1 MLPATDISQ
10 DLVLVGGGHSH
21 LAVIK
26 QLGMHPIPGLQVTVV
41 SKDVHT
47 PYSGMLPGLIAG
59 HYSQDDCFI
68 DLRRLCEWAGCRLL
82 HSSATR
88 IDTQQ
93 QLVHCDNRPALRY
106 DWLSI
111 NAGSTPALANI
122 IGAGK
127 HGIAVKPI
135 DRFQA
140 ALDQWLDQLPLQ
152 SGPTTVAVIGGG
164 AASVELVLAIQ
175 YRIAQIPGAGPVQL
189 QLVTAEDRLLPAH
202 NKAVAG
208 YFEQLLADRNID
220 IMTRHRVERLEGKQL
235 YCTDHPALHSDFT
248 VWAIHAAAP
257 PWFADSHIAL
267 DDKGFALVSDTLLST
282 SHDNI
287 FASGDCAS
295 LLGHN
300 LPKSGVYA
308 VRQGPILAQ
317 NIRRSIAGK
326 PLRRYRPQRR
336 FLSLLATADRQAVAS
351 RGRWFAAG
359 PWVWR
364 LKSRIDRRFMR
375 YFNELPPM
383 AVTPAG
389 EEDAAM
395 RCGGCGAKVGSEALQ
410 NVLQRLHTD
419 SSINSDIDNNN
430 SHIAI
435 EDAAVFTPPAGMQM
449 VQTLDHF
456 RGFIDDPYLVGKIG
470 ANHCLGDIYAMGAKP
485 DSVLA
490 LANIPY
496 SRSQIMQETL
506 YQLMRGA
513 ADTLQAANTRLLGG
527 HSSEAAELAF
537 GLSVNGYIAPGQALL
552 KSGLEPGQALVLG
565 KALGTGTLLAANMR
579 HAAKGRWI
587 DTALETMQQSNAEA
601 AAIMRRYGAS
611 ACTDITG
618 FGLLGH
624 LLEML
629 QASAVSA
636 SLFVDA
642 MPLLPGAEQCLQQ
655 GLFSSL
661 HPDNALKG
669 SAINNEAA
677 FSHCARMQILYDPQT
692 AGGLLC
698 GVADSRAADCV
709 RALEDAGYQAAII
722 GRINTLEGSSAVEL
736 V

>member
-26 QLGMHPIPGLQVTVV
+26 QLGMHPIPGLRVTVV

-59 HYSQDDCFI
+59 HYSQDECFI

-88 IDTQQ
+88 IDTQKQ
-93 QLVHCDNRPALRY
+93 VVHCDNRPALRY

-111 NAGSTPALANI
+111 NVGSTPALAKI
-122 IGAGK
+122 AGASDC
-127 HGIAVKPI
+127 GIAVKPI
-135 DRFQA
+135 ERFQA
-140 ALDQWLDQLPLQ
+140 ALDQWLTQLPLNVD
-152 SGPTTVAVIGGG
+152 PATIAVIGGG
-164 AASVELVLAIQ
+164 AASVEIILAIQ
-175 YRIAQIPGAGPVQL
+175 YRAAQMPIAGKLQF
-189 QLVTAEDRLLPAH
+189 QLVTAEDQLLPAH
-202 NKAVAG
+202 NKRVAD
-208 YFEQLLADRNID
+208 YFAKLLADRNID
-220 IMTRHRVERLEGKQL
+220 IKTGHRVERLDGKQL
-235 YCTDHPALHSDFT
+235 YCADRPTLHSDFT

-257 PWFADSHIAL
+257 SWLANSDIAL
-267 DDKGFALVSDTLLST
+267 DKNGFALVSDTLLST

-287 FASGDCAS
+287 FAAGDCAS
-295 LLGHN
+295 VLGHN

-308 VRQGPILAQ
+308 VRQGPILAE
-317 NIRRSIAGK
+317 NIRRCSAGK
-326 PLRRYRPQRR
+326 SLRRYRPQRR

-351 RGRWFAAG
+351 RGRWFAVG

-364 LKSRIDRRFMR
+364 WKSRIDRRFMQR
-375 YFNELPPM
+375 FNQLPPM
-383 AVTPAG
+383 AAAAT
-389 EEDAAM
+389 EDENAAM

-410 NVLQRLHTD
+410 NVLQRLNAD
-419 SSINSDIDNNN
+419 DGNDGA
-430 SHIAI
+430 IAI
-435 EDAAVFTPPAGMQM
+435 EDAAVFTPPAGKQM

-456 RGFIDDPYLVGKIG
+456 RAFIDDPYLVGKIG
-470 ANHCLGDIYAMGAKP
+470 ANHCLGDIYAMGATP
-485 DSVLA
+485 DSALA

-496 SRSQIMQETL
+496 SRSTMMQETL

-513 ADTLQAANTRLLGG
+513 ADTLRAANTRLLGG

-565 KALGTGTLLAANMR
+565 KPLGTGTLLAANMR

-629 QASAVSA
+629 QASGVAA

-642 MPLLPGAEQCLQQ
+642 IPLLPGAEQCLEQ

-661 HPDNALKG
+661 HPDNALKV
-669 SAINNEAA
+669 SAISNAAA
-677 FSHCARMQILYDPQT
+677 FSHSARIQILYDPQT

-698 GVADSRAADCV
+698 GMAASRAAECV
-709 RALEDAGYQAAII
+709 SALEAAGYQAAII
-722 GRINTLEGSSAVEL
+722 GRIDALEGDSTVAL